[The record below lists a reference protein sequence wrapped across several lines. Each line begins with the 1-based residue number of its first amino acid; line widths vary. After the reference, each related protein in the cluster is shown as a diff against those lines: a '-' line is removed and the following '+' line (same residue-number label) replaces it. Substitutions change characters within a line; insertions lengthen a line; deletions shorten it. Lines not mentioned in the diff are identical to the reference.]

1 MRINNNIIAL
11 NTHRMYG
18 INAGNLGR
26 NVERLSSGFRVN
38 RAADDA
44 AGLAISEKMR
54 AQIRG
59 LNQASRN
66 SQDGVSLVQTAEGG
80 LQTIQNLLQRIREL
94 AIQSGAD
101 TNTDWDRQALQLEVD
116 QLLQEID
123 QIVDT
128 TEFNTM
134 RLLSGSFSSALGVG
148 PGGITIPAG
157 TGAPLSI
164 QVGANQNQVM
174 QVTIGSMS
182 RYSLFRAETVT
193 ADPLRNPGDYAGGPV
208 AFGRGEISVGTGAA
222 ARLSIDRIQ
231 RALDTVSMMRAELG
245 AYQNRLEFK
254 IHNLDNQ
261 AENLSAAESRIRD
274 ADMAQ
279 LMTEFTRN
287 NILFQASTAMLSQAN
302 ALPQAV
308 LQLLG

>member
-1 MRINNNIIAL
+1 MRINNNITAI

-80 LQTIQNLLQRIREL
+80 LQTIQNIVQRVREL

-101 TNTDWDRQALQLEVD
+101 TNTDDDRAALQLEVN
-116 QLLQEID
+116 QLLTEID

-134 RLLSGSFSSALGVG
+134 RLLNGSFAASGTPG
-148 PGGITIPAG
+148 P
-157 TGAPLSI
+157 LNI
-164 QVGANQNQVM
+164 QVGANQGQVM
-174 QVTIGSMS
+174 TIAIRAMSAAILFESDGALGGAGQVSIG
-182 RYSLFRAETVT
+182 
-193 ADPLRNPGDYAGGPV
+193 GAGV
-208 AFGRGEISVGTGAA
+208 SARGG
-222 ARLSIDRIQ
+222 IDRIQ
-231 RALDTVSMMRAELG
+231 GALDEISMMRAELG
-245 AYQNRLEFK
+245 AFQNRLEFK
-254 IHNLDNQ
+254 IQNLDNQ
-261 AENLSAAESRIRD
+261 SENLSAAESRIRD

-279 LMTEFTRN
+279 MMTEFTRN
-287 NILFQASTAMLSQAN
+287 NVLFQASTAMLAQAN
-302 ALPQAV
+302 ALPQSV